1 MRLGQ
6 ADVFVEVEEG
16 DFAPVNPF
24 LADERV
30 EELELRGA
38 GRRDHAR
45 PAALVIAMTDIL
57 GVNPLDP
64 SWSGADSST
73 SDALSALEALVADR
87 LAARTAA
94 RSARDYATSDA
105 IRDQLVAA
113 GITIED
119 TSTGARWSLTR
130 GRGE

>member
-1 MRLGQ
+1 
-6 ADVFVEVEEG
+6 
-16 DFAPVNPF
+16 
-24 LADERV
+24 
-30 EELELRGA
+30 
-38 GRRDHAR
+38 
-45 PAALVIAMTDIL
+45 MTDIL

-64 SWSGADSST
+64 AWSGADSST
-73 SDALSALEALVADR
+73 SDALVGARRPRAASAR
-87 LAARTAA
+87 RARAAA

>member
-1 MRLGQ
+1 
-6 ADVFVEVEEG
+6 
-16 DFAPVNPF
+16 
-24 LADERV
+24 
-30 EELELRGA
+30 
-38 GRRDHAR
+38 
-45 PAALVIAMTDIL
+45 MTDIL

-64 SWSGADSST
+64 AWSGADSST
-73 SDALSALEALVADR
+73 SDALSALDALVSDR